1 LAMLERGRHTNF
13 ALEARELAE
22 AYSWSNH
29 FSKLDMF
36 LKGIIEQD
44 RCASSS

>member
-1 LAMLERGRHTNF
+1 MLERGRYPNF

-29 FSKLDMF
+29 FSKLEIF
-36 LKGIIEQD
+36 LKETIEQNG
-44 RCASSS
+44 CPSSS